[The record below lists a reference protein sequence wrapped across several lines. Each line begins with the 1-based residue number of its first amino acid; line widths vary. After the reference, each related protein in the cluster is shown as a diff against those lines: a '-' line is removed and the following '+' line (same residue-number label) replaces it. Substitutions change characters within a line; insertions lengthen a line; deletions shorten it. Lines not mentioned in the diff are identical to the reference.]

1 MCDTPPQA
9 IDVKS
14 PKPCQFCDGTDM
26 KTKALIMPWKRNEG
40 WWSCME
46 CKDKATRRMSTLM
59 NDRRI
64 IGIQALPDWF
74 REWGLFS
81 VLRSNGELSDMIL
94 IDFSNVFSQNSDYAD
109 EKSVGGRVRLTYDKE
124 PDIYLDMCSPDMR
137 NFKQVKL
144 QNVLENN
151 PGLLDASAGFV
162 FSFPSYVSS
171 AMQREWNES
180 AQRSIQLAKKKVS
193 TAKESISEATDN
205 ESDVPEPIVVS
216 EEPAPEPATVAKAKK
231 QISDARVETKTI
243 VANIFKGTTTPAVPK
258 PVDEKA
264 AKVPFSFW

>member
-1 MCDTPPQA
+1 
-9 IDVKS
+9 
-14 PKPCQFCDGTDM
+14 
-26 KTKALIMPWKRNEG
+26 
-40 WWSCME
+40 ME

-109 EKSVGGRVRLTYDKE
+109 EKSSGGRVRLTYDKE

-151 PGLLDASAGFV
+151 PGLLDATTGFG

-171 AMQREWNES
+171 ALQREWNES
-180 AQRSIQLAKKKVS
+180 AQRSVQLAKKKVA
-193 TAKESISEATDN
+193 TVKESISEATDN
-205 ESDVPEPIVVS
+205 ESDIPEPIVVS
-216 EEPAPEPATVAKAKK
+216 EPVADVAKPKK
-231 QISDARVETKTI
+231 QQGHGGPIAARVETKTI
-243 VANIFKGTTTPAVPK
+243 VANIFKGSSPTSPK
-258 PVDEKA
+258 HA
-264 AKVPFSFW
+264 APFSFW